1 MSITLDVGK
10 YNENKESPGFQK
22 MDFESIDEAI
32 ANLEFMKMG
41 FNYFKNGESLKVRLE
56 EGSKVHLIDND
67 AVVPINELRKE
78 LYEKYS
84 KNLGRN
90 EDQNPTENTEAK
102 KKLSANSNFAFEE
115 DETTQYAKTSSGE
128 KLPFK
133 LFNAGDTGAGSNL
146 LREPQDSLQS
156 TDFAL
161 IERRFAENKSLQL
174 FGNEKITSVDDVAW
188 LFKSLENEA
197 VEHAFLVYDFKDK
210 GYFVQHIS
218 TGTFDAAFVD
228 NRLMIG
234 NVLEVNPSSIT
245 LVHNHPSGN
254 LKVSKADIDCIRK
267 LRAALDDSDII
278 VNDGVIINLRSGNY
292 VVFNEI
298 FEDKMEMKSNPNA
311 LQEIQP
317 YSFSKQVL
325 VENYQPEK
333 ITSSADIAK
342 FITSQKF
349 GISDKTE
356 MLIINNQLNI
366 VGKFIMPPENQV
378 GFIIGKVAKFGGN
391 KCILYGNNITP
402 EEVNKYNEKLQFS
415 NIEILDGLKFKS
427 ENGRKMYDSF
437 ADSGLINSVSNKL
450 GTTNE
455 AEVKYTSKP
464 EEIKLSWLDK
474 IKIPKSEAYKSF
486 VKEMKETSPEMYFQ
500 DGERIFTAQEKKFQ
514 LFYSQNQKNVLNEN
528 QFRLSE
534 LSSDDSLTKSFSIKT
549 IPEVLKNLRNISF
562 SENQTYTLTE
572 GKGMKKF
579 FISSPEDLQS
589 AIDVLSNRQSAT
601 HITINNNNLKSE
613 IMENKEFDQVDYLQN
628 QLKYLGFGEGE
639 KLHKDLKAGIDSVEN
654 QYELKTSSDKAS
666 LGNEVDFTL
675 KFNKTESGG
684 VFLNSYKAVLNND
697 KGEEISQNFKV
708 NRENTFTA
716 KEAVNLLEGRSVKI
730 EFTNPKTE
738 QLEPAFVKLNFAEPK
753 SENGNYNFQN
763 FYKNY
768 GVDTGQIVEK
778 SNLIFDKPEYKES
791 TIKSLEKGNV
801 VKVKF
806 EIDDKVMEGK
816 AVLNPQY
823 KNLSIYDNEMNRI
836 NTNKPLEGL
845 ENDNKHDK
853 GNVKEQSI
861 KR

>member
-1 MSITLDVGK
+1 MSITLEISK
-10 YNENKESPGFQK
+10 YNENQESAGLQK
-22 MDFESIDEAI
+22 MDFSTIVEAI
-32 ANLEFMKMG
+32 ATLEFMKMG
-41 FNYFKNGESLKVRLE
+41 YDHFKTGDSLLVRLK
-56 EGSKVHLIDND
+56 EGEKVHLIDYHS
-67 AVVPINELRKE
+67 VVPIDEIRKE
-78 LYEKYS
+78 LEIKFPQILTDYEKS
-84 KNLGRN
+84 DNKSQ
-90 EDQNPTENTEAK
+90 EK
-102 KKLSANSNFAFEE
+102 KTKLSANSNFAFEE
-115 DETTQYAKTSSGE
+115 DESTRYASTSAGE

-133 LFNAGDTGAGSNL
+133 LFKPGDFASGSNI

-161 IERRFAENKSLQL
+161 IERRFAENNTLQL

-188 LFKSLENEA
+188 LFKSLEDEA

-254 LKVSKADIDCIRK
+254 LKVSNADIDCIRK

-278 VNDGVIINLRSGNY
+278 VNDGVIINLRSGQY

-298 FEDKMEMKSNPNA
+298 FEDKMAMKSNPNA
-311 LQEIQP
+311 FQEIQP

-402 EEVNKYNEKLQFS
+402 EQINSYNQKLNHS
-415 NIEILDGLKFKS
+415 GIEIIDALLFKS
-427 ENGRKMYDSF
+427 ANGRKIYDSF
-437 ADSGLINSVSNKL
+437 ADQGLLKDMSKGSNISNEAISQYGNKL
-450 GTTNE
+450 NNSKSYSQ
-455 AEVKYTSKP
+455 VKPNQQYKELNNLNP
-464 EEIKLSWLDK
+464 K
-474 IKIPKSEAYKSF
+474 I
-486 VKEMKETSPEMYFQ
+486 M
-500 DGERIFTAQEKKFQ
+500 EKKEF
-514 LFYSQNQKNVLNEN
+514 NQE
-528 QFRLSE
+528 E
-534 LSSDDSLTKSFSIKT
+534 
-549 IPEVLKNLRNISF
+549 
-562 SENQTYTLTE
+562 
-572 GKGMKKF
+572 
-579 FISSPEDLQS
+579 
-589 AIDVLSNRQSAT
+589 
-601 HITINNNNLKSE
+601 
-613 IMENKEFDQVDYLQN
+613 YLQN
-628 QLKYLGFGEGE
+628 QLKYLGFGESE
-639 KLHKDLKAGIDSVEN
+639 KLHKNLETRINSVE
-654 QYELKTSSDKAS
+654 QQFEIKTKSDKAMP
-666 LGNEVDFTL
+666 GNEVDFTL

-684 VFLNSYKAVLNND
+684 VFFNSYQAVLKEE
-697 KGEEISQNFKV
+697 KGDEISHNFPV
-708 NRENTFTA
+708 NRDNTFTA
-716 KEAVNLLEGRSVKI
+716 KEAVNLLEGRTVKI
-730 EFTNPKTE
+730 EFHNPKSD
-738 QLEPAFVKLNFAEPK
+738 QLEPAFLKLNFDEPK
-753 SENGNYNFQN
+753 TEKGNYIFQN

-768 GVDTGQIVEK
+768 GVDTDQIVEK
-778 SNLIFDKPEYKES
+778 SNLIFDKPEYRENA
-791 TIKSLEKGNV
+791 IKSLEKGNI
-801 VKVKF
+801 VKVKY
-806 EIDDKVMEGK
+806 EMDDQILEGK

-823 KNLSIYDNEMNRI
+823 KNLNIYDQDMNRI

-853 GNVKEQSI
+853 SNVKEQSI